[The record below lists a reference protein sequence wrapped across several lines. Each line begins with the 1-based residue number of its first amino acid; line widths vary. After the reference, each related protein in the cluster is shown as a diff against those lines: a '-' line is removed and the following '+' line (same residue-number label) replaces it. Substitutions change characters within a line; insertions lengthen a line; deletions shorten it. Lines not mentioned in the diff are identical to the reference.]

1 VGATQTAKFPSPLV
15 VNPRP
20 DDYSDRCKSLQW
32 RPFNRK
38 MTVALVLDV
47 SLRQTSGAT
56 ISVKIE
62 AVKGLKCFWKVG
74 ETGF

>member
-1 VGATQTAKFPSPLV
+1 MQTAKAPSPLV
-15 VNPRP
+15 ANPRP

-32 RPFNRK
+32 GPFNPK
-38 MTVALVLDV
+38 MTAALVLDV

-62 AVKGLKCFWKVG
+62 AVKDLKCFWKVG
-74 ETGF
+74 EIGF

>member
-1 VGATQTAKFPSPLV
+1 MGATQTAIAPSPLV
-15 VNPRP
+15 VNLRP
-20 DDYSDRCKSLQW
+20 DDYPDRCNSLQW

-38 MTVALVLDV
+38 ITAALVLDV

-62 AVKGLKCFWKVG
+62 AVKDLKCFWKVG
-74 ETGF
+74 EVGF